1 MVYDSTSSHTPLSKE
16 KDDSYYETDHRDT
29 AAGIGN
35 NIKNF
40 AFNKRTILL
49 AKKMH
54 NWYNMECIIYID
66 TFGPPRSTKTAKL
79 VR

>member
-16 KDDSYYETDHRDT
+16 KDDSYYETDHRDR

-49 AKKMH
+49 AKK
-54 NWYNMECIIYID
+54 CIINIG
-66 TFGPPRSTKTAKL
+66 TIWSA
-79 VR
+79 